1 LVIVL
6 YVRLQLTDSDYPFGI
21 FKLFLFKLVIPIIVG
36 TVVVVIVWYLGLQI
50 PLIR

>member
-1 LVIVL
+1 MSVFDLRIL
-6 YVRLQLTDSDYPFGI
+6 IYPFGI